1 MIVKLCNKSVVIED
15 VNQHECIE
23 LENYETVYYGVIAN
37 SSLYGLDI
45 ESSNKC
51 PITIRTN
58 NLVVIDKRN
67 GH

>member
-23 LENYETVYYGVIAN
+23 LENYEAIYHGVIAN

-45 ESSNKC
+45 KSFNKW

-58 NLVVIDKRN
+58 NLVVIDKRTK
-67 GH
+67 

>member
-23 LENYETVYYGVIAN
+23 LENYKEIYHGVIAN

-45 ESSNKC
+45 FSSNKY

-58 NLVVIDKRN
+58 NLVVIDKRTK
-67 GH
+67 